1 MTDYGKFYDSIY
13 GNSHGHAVLVTK
25 DSDDNPSSERWFMW
39 PEDRDFMARYSE
51 IRNEEDLYAAVSLFD
66 SQVRSAETA
75 TVTRVVH
82 ADADTC
88 PPEKFRLRP
97 SIEVQTS
104 EDHWHA
110 WWIVDEEVSALAASE
125 AAHRISNAHREDGC
139 DRGWPRAKL
148 LRVPGTSNTK
158 YETPQPV
165 VAVYTGEIYTL
176 DTINDVYGDISLT
189 TEIVVNDEVPADLP
203 KARMLELEDELDTA
217 GLSNLYLQR
226 PQEGESWSERQ
237 YKLELEL
244 FRLGWDMQEV
254 FCIARESSTNKYN
267 PEKSAGARTQT
278 GVAIPKRQD
287 PDGVLWREV
296 QRAFAEYE
304 LTKDIEV
311 EKSVSV
317 AKTFTRPQF
326 LTADERR
333 YVKENPSFVDEYVAF
348 IAERSDAAE
357 TYQRSLAF
365 LLLSTIYG
373 GRGYV
378 PLKWSPH
385 TELNLWML
393 ILGDTTTTRK
403 STSKNFLLRAI
414 HLYESQTGEKLDI
427 GSEATPEALV
437 RALGERDGL
446 VSVLH
451 KDEVVGMF
459 KDFLTKGYMSGAL
472 ETYTELYDGNVPVV
486 LRATKDSGNK
496 HRAKTV
502 FNFTGVGIREGVA
515 EILTK
520 NHFQSGYLAR
530 MLWSVADPQPRK
542 PGSDDIEYADE
553 LTEAEAKQFDAEMSH
568 LIAPFLK
575 RQRQFTLANPKP
587 MRMDKATLKRCNK
600 WIEEGHT
607 LAEQAGDNNILIPSF
622 KRMVDSVLKAS
633 ALLAMHDGSEVVT
646 MKHLLHT
653 LAQAELWF
661 NDMVRMSVEVASSEF
676 ERRCNDIESF
686 VASGKDKKHLESTV
700 RKKFARYKPAEFDEI
715 VRALQQQGR
724 IRRDPNNRSA
734 MEAL

>member
-1 MTDYGKFYDSIY
+1 MDS
-13 GNSHGHAVLVTK
+13 N
-25 DSDDNPSSERWFMW
+25 DNPSSERWFNW
-39 PEDRDFMARYSE
+39 PADRDFIARYSE

-66 SQVRSAETA
+66 SQVRSADTA
-75 TVTRVVH
+75 TVTHVVH

-97 SIEVQTS
+97 SIEVLTS
-104 EDHWHA
+104 EGHWHA
-110 WWIVDEEVSALAASE
+110 WWIVDEEVTALAASE

-158 YETPQPV
+158 YGEPQPV
-165 VAVYTGEIYTL
+165 TAVYTGEVYTL
-176 DTINDVYGDISLT
+176 DTINDVYRDVSLT
-189 TEIVVNDEVPADLP
+189 TEIVVNDQVPDDLP
-203 KARMLELEDELDTA
+203 KARMLELEDELETA

-254 FCIARESSTNKYN
+254 FCISRESSTNKYN
-267 PEKSAGARTQT
+267 PENAGGMTQS
-278 GVAIPKRQD
+278 GVRIPKRQD

-311 EKSVSV
+311 ERSATAVKV
-317 AKTFTRPQF
+317 FTRPEF
-326 LTADERR
+326 LMPDERK
-333 YVKENPSFVDEYVAF
+333 YVKENPCFIDEYTAWVAK
-348 IAERSDAAE
+348 RTDSAE

-373 GRGYV
+373 GRGYI
-378 PLKWSPH
+378 PLRWSPH
-385 TELNLWML
+385 LELNLWML
-393 ILGDTTTTRK
+393 LLGDTTSTRK
-403 STSKNFLLRAI
+403 STAKSFYLRAV
-414 HLYESQTGEKLDI
+414 HTYESQTGEKLDI

-437 RALGERDGL
+437 RVLGERDAL

-459 KDFLTKGYMSGAL
+459 KEFLTKNYMSGAI

-486 LRATKDSGNK
+486 LRASKDSGNK
-496 HRAKTV
+496 NRAKTI
-502 FNFTGVGIREGVA
+502 FNFVGVGIREGVA
-515 EILTK
+515 EVLTK
-520 NHFQSGYLAR
+520 SHFQSGYLAR
-530 MLWSVADPQPRK
+530 MLWAVADPQPRQA
-542 PGSDDIEYADE
+542 GSEDIAYADE
-553 LTEAEAKQFDAEMSH
+553 QTAEERQQFDAEMAA
-568 LIAPFLK
+568 IVAPFLK
-575 RQRQFTLANPKP
+575 RQRQFTLANPVP
-587 MRMDKATLKRCNK
+587 MRMDRATQTRYNK
-600 WIEEGHT
+600 WAEAGKT
-607 LAEQAGDNNILIPSF
+607 LAEKSGDNNVLVPSF
-622 KRMVDSVLKAS
+622 ERMRDSVLKAS
-633 ALLAMHDGSEVVT
+633 ALLAMHEGEEEVT
-646 MKHLLHT
+646 IRHFLHT

-661 NDMVRMSVEVASSEF
+661 NDMVRMSVEVSSSEF
-676 ERRCNDIESF
+676 ERRCNDIEGF
-686 VASGKDKKHLESTV
+686 IASGKDKKHLESTV

-724 IRRDPNNRSA
+724 IRRDPNNRSN